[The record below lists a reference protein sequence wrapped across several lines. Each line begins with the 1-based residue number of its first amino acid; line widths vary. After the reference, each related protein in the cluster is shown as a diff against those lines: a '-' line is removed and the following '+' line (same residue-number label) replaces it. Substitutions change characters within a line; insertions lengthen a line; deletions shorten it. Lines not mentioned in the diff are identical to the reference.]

1 MESQQQ
7 RQRSRLDRFLRF
19 ALVIV
24 LGYSALAYLLLPLF
38 PSPPATEMK
47 DQIWHAIADAVSK

>member
-1 MESQQQ
+1 
-7 RQRSRLDRFLRF
+7 
-19 ALVIV
+19 VTI
-24 LGYSALAYLLLPLF
+24 